1 MYYLSKG
8 LHSRFLAGLFS
19 VACIFSSFGMGNMT
33 QANSIAGAMEAGF
46 SVPHWATGT
55 ALALLV
61 GVIILGG
68 LKKDSR
74 VYGKD
79 CALYECGFI

>member
-1 MYYLSKG
+1 
-8 LHSRFLAGLFS
+8 
-19 VACIFSSFGMGNMT
+19 MGNMT

-68 LKKDSR
+68 LKR
-74 VYGKD
+74 I
-79 CALYECGFI
+79 AGFTEKIVPFMSVFY

>member
-8 LHSRFLAGLFS
+8 LHSRFWR
-19 VACIFSSFGMGNMT
+19 ACFRLPVFFLFGMGNMT

-68 LKKDSR
+68 LK
-74 VYGKD
+74 G
-79 CALYECGFI
+79 

>member
-1 MYYLSKG
+1 
-8 LHSRFLAGLFS
+8 
-19 VACIFSSFGMGNMT
+19 MT

-79 CALYECGFI
+79 CALYECILFNWLSGGHRGPRRQTASGV

>member
-1 MYYLSKG
+1 MAAATGKKQKGEWVGGPMYYLSKG

-68 LKKDSR
+68 LK
-74 VYGKD
+74 G
-79 CALYECGFI
+79 